1 VRAFFIANRSGQ
13 AKIYLSDVA
22 MTRHNLANLQK
33 AINDYAGAEISYQDE
48 LKIRRKL
55 ARTNPTIYSA

>member
-1 VRAFFIANRSGQ
+1 
-13 AKIYLSDVA
+13 